1 MRSSFFGL
9 HVATSAMNVS
19 RAHLH
24 IVGHNIANAETPGF
38 SRQFGVQQ
46 ATQPLRVAGAR
57 GMVGTGSHITSIGQM
72 RNQFLDN
79 QFWNQNAVL
88 GQFTRKAE
96 IWSMVQ
102 GILRDDPDPD
112 PSRGIGVT
120 NEINNIMARMQDL
133 NQNAH
138 DLTYRA
144 SFLSSL
150 DSLSTFLNTTY
161 SQLTQQMR
169 DINQEIRSTVGV
181 INSLGLKIQSLNRQI
196 TVMELDGSNA
206 NDLRDQRA
214 LLLDQ
219 LSQHVNI
226 EVREIERNPEFAA
239 GRETD
244 PRQSRRELIVLID
257 GSMFV
262 NHFDMNQI
270 EVRQRDPQARLNPEE
285 PPRMYDIFWANG
297 ARFDMYS
304 PTLQGGLSGLI
315 QLRDGNGANHVRVT
329 SHSPA
334 AWPVPPAPAQPP
346 GTMAWHVDFNTGF
359 RTDIGSSGFVTAR
372 HPDGRIMQIRY
383 TEMSYT
389 GGWPPTGAHLAL
401 HSDDLPAD
409 WGPAWSLTIG
419 ETTNYMGIPYFMSRL
434 NELARTL
441 ARAFN
446 EGRHLLNNDDIVGLA
461 GGHIH
466 GFDLDRNAGQWLL
479 AYNGFDFGS
488 STAASFNYFNITATN
503 FTVNPQI
510 MNSPA
515 LMALTS
521 NPNFVPSGYDII
533 KGWTSLTEN
542 RSLFREGRLG
552 DFLSSITGDLG
563 IVARE
568 ATRFGQSYA
577 EIVVTTDNRR
587 RSVSGV
593 NLDEEGISMIQHQL
607 VFNAAAR
614 LLTVIDEI
622 YDTTINRL
630 GNW

>member
-1 MRSSFFGL
+1 M
-9 HVATSAMNVS
+9 
-19 RAHLH
+19 
-24 IVGHNIANAETPGF
+24 ANAVTPGF

-88 GQFTRKAE
+88 GQFTRKSEMWALT
-96 IWSMVQ
+96 Q
-102 GILRDDPDPD
+102 GILRDVPNE
-112 PSRGIGVT
+112 GVGVT
-120 NEINNIMARMQDL
+120 NEINRIMDRMQDL

-150 DSLSTFLNTTY
+150 DSLAVFLNTAY

-181 INSLGLKIQSLNRQI
+181 INSLGLQIRNLNRQI

-214 LLLDQ
+214 LLLDE

-226 EVREIERNPEFAA
+226 DVREIEKNPEFAA

-257 GSMFV
+257 GAVFV
-262 NHFDMNQI
+262 NHFNVNEI
-270 EVRQRDPQARLNPEE
+270 EVRQRSPQAALNPEE
-285 PPRMYDIFWANG
+285 PPRMYDIFWSSG
-297 ARFDMYS
+297 MRFNMYS
-304 PTLQGGLSGLI
+304 PSLTGGLSGLI
-315 QLRDGNGANHVRVT
+315 QMRDGNGANHVRVT
-329 SHSPA
+329 THGPA
-334 AWPVPPAPAQPP
+334 AWPPAPPAPPLPA
-346 GTMAWHVDFNTGF
+346 GTTPWHVDFNTAF
-359 RTDIGSSGFVTAR
+359 RTDIGGTGIVTAR
-372 HPDGRIMQIRY
+372 HSDGRILRIRY
-383 TEMSYT
+383 TEMAYT
-389 GGWPPTGAHLAL
+389 MAAGGWPPNGAHLAL
-401 HSDDLPAD
+401 HTDDLPAD
-409 WGPAWSLTIG
+409 WGPAWQLTIG
-419 ETTNYMGIPYFMSRL
+419 ETTNYMGIPYFKARL

-446 EGRHLLNNDDIVGLA
+446 EGRHLMNNDDIVGLA

-466 GFDLDRNAGQWLL
+466 GWDLRVPPQQGQWLL
-479 AYNGFDFGS
+479 AYGDFNFGS
-488 STAASFNYFNITATN
+488 STATPFNYFNINATN
-503 FTVNPQI
+503 FAVNPEI
-510 MNSPA
+510 MRNPA
-515 LMALTS
+515 LMALAGDPTEL
-521 NPNFVPSGYDII
+521 PSGHDII
-533 KGWTSLTEN
+533 EGWTNLTEN

-552 DFLSSITGDLG
+552 DFLSSITGNLG
-563 IVARE
+563 IVAGQ

-577 EIVVTTDNRR
+577 EIVTTTDNRR

-593 NLDEEGISMIQHQL
+593 NLDEEGVSMIQHQL

-630 GNW
+630 GMW

>member
-24 IVGHNIANAETPGF
+24 VVSHNIANAETPGF

-46 ATQPLRVAGAR
+46 ATMPLRVAGAR
-57 GMVGTGSHITSIGQM
+57 GMVGTGAHITSIGQM
-72 RNQFLDN
+72 RNQFLDQ
-79 QFWNQNAVL
+79 QFWSQNAVL

-96 IWSMVQ
+96 AWSLTQ
-102 GILRDDPDPD
+102 GILRDSD
-112 PSRGIGVT
+112 GVGVT
-120 NEINNIMARMQDL
+120 TEINNIMDRIQDL
-133 NQNAH
+133 NGNAH

-150 DSLSTFLNTTY
+150 NSLTTFLNTAY

-181 INSLGLKIQSLNRQI
+181 INSLGLKITNLNRQI

-214 LLLDQ
+214 LLLDE

-226 EVREIERNPEFAA
+226 DVREIEKNPEFVA

-244 PRQSRRELIVLID
+244 PRQSRRELVVLID
-257 GSMFV
+257 GSMFI
-262 NHFDMNQI
+262 NHFTMNEI
-270 EVRQRDPQARLNPEE
+270 EVRQRQPQALFNPEE
-285 PPRMYDIFWANG
+285 PARMYDVFWSNG
-297 ARFDMYS
+297 MPFDMYS
-304 PTLQGGLSGLI
+304 PTLTGGLSGLI
-315 QLRDGNGANHVRVT
+315 QMRDGNGGNHARIT
-329 SHSPA
+329 NHGPA
-334 AWPVPPAPAQPP
+334 AWPAGPVPPLPP
-346 GTMAWHVDFNTGF
+346 GATPWLVDFNTGL
-359 RTDIGSSGFVTAR
+359 RTDIGGSGFVTAR
-372 HPDGRIMQIRY
+372 HPDGRILRIRY
-383 TEMSYT
+383 TEMVYAPV
-389 GGWPPTGAHLAL
+389 GVFPPTGAHLAL
-401 HSDDLPAD
+401 HPDDLPAD
-409 WGPAWSLTIG
+409 WGPAWNLTIA
-419 ETTNYMGIPYFMSRL
+419 ETTDYMGIPYFKARL

-446 EGRHLLNNDDIVGLA
+446 EGEHLLGGGPIVGLN
-461 GGHIH
+461 GGHID
-466 GFDLDRNAGQWLL
+466 GFDLNGNAGQWLL
-479 AYNGFDFGS
+479 AYNGFNFGG
-488 STAASFNYFNITATN
+488 STAAPFNYFNITANN
-503 FTVNPQI
+503 FTVNPAI
-510 MNSPA
+510 MRNPA
-515 LMALTS
+515 FMALAS
-521 NPNFVPSGYDII
+521 NITELPSGHDIVE
-533 KGWTSLTEN
+533 GWTNLTEN

-552 DFLSSITGDLG
+552 DFLSGITGNLG
-563 IVARE
+563 IVAGQ
-568 ATRFGQSYA
+568 AVRFGQSYN

-614 LLTVIDEI
+614 LLTVMDEI

-630 GNW
+630 GSW